1 MPPNPTV
8 LAFDTSAAH
17 CAAALLLD
25 GHVTTRVDEM
35 AKGQAEHLIPMLEEV
50 LQRAGVAWTEL
61 DAIGVGVGPGNFTG
75 IRISVSSARGL
86 ALGLAKPAIGVS
98 TLEAQVFGVSS
109 PVLSCHDARR
119 DRAYIQILNAGPNS
133 TTPQLCELSRTA
145 FPTTN
150 KIEDLVVVGNVAAE
164 ISAITHVPV
173 GPVVCHMI
181 EGVAQIAAKRIGQNN
196 ARPSPLYLRA
206 ADAAPPRDL
215 PPTVI
220 P

>member
-35 AKGQAEHLIPMLEEV
+35 TKGQAEHLIPMLNEV
-50 LQRAGVAWTEL
+50 LQAGGMTWADL
-61 DAIGVGVGPGNFTG
+61 DAIGVGIGPGNFTG
-75 IRISVSSARGL
+75 IRISVSAARGL
-86 ALGLAKPAIGVS
+86 ALGLSKPAIGVS
-98 TLEAQVFGVSS
+98 TLEAQVYGISS

-119 DRAYIQILNAGPNS
+119 DRAYIQVLNAGSDNTAPA
-133 TTPQLCELSRTA
+133 LVDLSNEA
-145 FPTTN
+145 LSATN
-150 KIEDLVVVGNVAAE
+150 KIENLVVVGNVAAE
-164 ISAITHVPV
+164 VSAIAQAPV
-173 GPVVCHMI
+173 APPVFHMI
-181 EGVAQIAAKRIGQNN
+181 EGVVQIAAKRIGHDN
-196 ARPSPLYLRA
+196 ARPAPLYLRA
-206 ADAAPPRDL
+206 ADAAPPRDQ